1 MFNDSFPVVN
11 EMSLS
16 HCFLLLLYCE
26 KMSTLDLQWL
36 FILLSIKVIS
46 LSIVVSRAT
55 CYHYFWRPAVQKW
68 EVPIFYHLTD
78 TLKSSTIAF
87 LILFKVSRHIS
98 GCVTNHIL
106 SFDIILAICNCLQI
120 FTLSLPFHVYF
131 HFLENW
137 PEDFMKHMSK

>member
-1 MFNDSFPVVN
+1 MVYVELISLNLAIAKSIFLSCILKIYLQWIKMFNNSFPVVN
-11 EMSLS
+11 KMSLS

-46 LSIVVSRAT
+46 LSIAVSRAT

-98 GCVTNHIL
+98 GCVTIYYHL
-106 SFDIILAICNCLQI
+106 
-120 FTLSLPFHVYF
+120 T
-131 HFLENW
+131 
-137 PEDFMKHMSK
+137 